1 MYTTTTIGMAAYIV
15 SMCRDGMYISNRS
28 SMLKYTESTI
38 STISSSAMPAFR
50 NHALFFSLFIVC
62 LSPINAR
69 KKGAQILSVS
79 LIIDYSIFTFFFSSR
94 CK

>member
-62 LSPINAR
+62 LSPIKR
-69 KKGAQILSVS
+69 AQKRRADS
-79 LIIDYSIFTFFFSSR
+79 LCLADYR
-94 CK
+94 L